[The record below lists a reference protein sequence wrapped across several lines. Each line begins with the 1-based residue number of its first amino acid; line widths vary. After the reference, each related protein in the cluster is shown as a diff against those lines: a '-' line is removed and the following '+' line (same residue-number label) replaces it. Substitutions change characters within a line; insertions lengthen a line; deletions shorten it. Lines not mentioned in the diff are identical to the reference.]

1 MWRDI
6 MNITA
11 RKHKKGFTLVEL
23 IVVIAIIGVLAAI
36 IVPTTLHFVG
46 QANDQAASDEVST
59 VLNALDAGFTTAVAE
74 GKAINDT
81 ALIAILDAAGI
92 AGSSLKNTITVE
104 FDYTAPTTGASAT
117 PGSVTITVST
127 SYSGEMK
134 QSKSYTNITLPTYT
148 EADITLK
155 NNGTDKAWAQVAAQ
169 G

>member
-59 VLNALDAGFTTAVAE
+59 VLNALDAGFTTAVAG
-74 GKAINDT
+74 GKTIDAA

-92 AGSSLKNTITVE
+92 AGSSLNNEITVV
-104 FDYTAPTTGASAT
+104 FAYDSDTKAASF
-117 PGSVTITVST
+117 TVST
-127 SYSGEMK
+127 NYSDNME
-134 QSKSYTNITLPTYT
+134 QSKSYTNITL
-148 EADITLK
+148 AGGADIDITLK
-155 NNGTDKAWAQVAAQ
+155 NNGTDKAWAQVVAQ

>member
-1 MWRDI
+1 

-59 VLNALDAGFTTAVAE
+59 VLNALDAGFTTAVAG
-74 GKAINDT
+74 GKTIDAA

-92 AGSSLKNTITVE
+92 AGSSLKNGITVE
-104 FDYTAPTTGASAT
+104 FDYTAPTTGEDAT

-127 SYSGEMK
+127 SYSEDMK
-134 QSKSYTNITLPTYT
+134 QIKNYTNITLGNS
-148 EADITLK
+148 AIDITLK
-155 NNGTDKAWAQVAAQ
+155 NNGTDKAWAQVVAQ